1 MDLENPST
9 WLTGG
14 AGTVILI
21 VAYKFLWPVLS
32 SALNSAVTNAR
43 TGDQLM
49 KQVMEERDRA
59 VTRADEADKRVEAMV
74 RELYSLK
81 NSVDLLTF
89 QLKVANDKIETLTGE
104 VRRLEGGASHA

>member
-14 AGTVILI
+14 AATGILI
-21 VAYKFLWPVLS
+21 AAYKFLWPVLS
-32 SALNSAVTNAR
+32 SALNSAVANTR

-49 KQVMEERDRA
+49 KQVMDERDRA

-89 QLKVANDKIETLTGE
+89 QLKVANEKIEALTGE
-104 VRRLEGGASHA
+104 VRRLEGGAHA